1 MEVVKLEAK
10 LTEIQSKKL
19 YVVDVTYKD
28 LAGNLINKTYFAK
41 PDNIEYISQFFEK
54 ASDKILKET
63 LNIKDTKSVK
73 AEEETPTKKFSKS
86 KSSNQEKIKD
96 YVDNISDIQKEYLKS
111 VENTNK
117 EYSQKMENINKAYV
131 KKMDELNKAPTNQE
145 EAQKFIEKYV
155 TTIEQTYQKA
165 KENQKDEYDAKGFV
179 QGVKK
184 ELNIEILPEKLV
196 QKINNAVD
204 QYHLKNIYNRFNEAI
219 NKYNDE
225 QKTQVM
231 QAIENKAKEFNVSM
245 NFITQKAKGRDLS
258 L

>member
-1 MEVVKLEAK
+1 MEIVKLEAK

-28 LAGNLINKTYFAK
+28 LAGNLSNKTYFAN
-41 PDNIEYISQFFEK
+41 PENIEYISKFFEN
-54 ASDKILKET
+54 ASDKILKEA

-73 AEEETPTKKFSKS
+73 AEEQTYTKKFSQR
-86 KSSNQEKIKD
+86 KSSNQEKLKD

-117 EYSQKMENINKAYV
+117 EYSQK
-131 KKMDELNKAPTNQE
+131 E
-145 EAQKFIEKYV
+145 EAQNPIGKYV
-155 TTIEQTYQKA
+155 TTIEQTYQVA
-165 KENQKDEYDAKGFV
+165 KEYQKNEYDAKGFV
-179 QGVKK
+179 QGAKK
-184 ELNIEILPEKLV
+184 ELNIEILPEKLM

-204 QYHLKNIYNRFNEAI
+204 KYHLKNIYNRFGEAI

-225 QKTQVM
+225 QKAQVM
-231 QAIENKAKEFNVSM
+231 QAIENKAKEFKVSM
-245 NFITQKAKGRDLS
+245 NFITQRAKGRELS

>member
-1 MEVVKLEAK
+1 MEIVKLEAK

-28 LAGNLINKTYFAK
+28 LAGNLSNKTYFAN
-41 PDNIEYISQFFEK
+41 PENIKYIRDFFEK
-54 ASDKILKET
+54 ASDKILKEA

-73 AEEETPTKKFSKS
+73 AEETPTKKFSQS
-86 KSSNQEKIKD
+86 KSSNQEKLKD

-117 EYSQKMENINKAYV
+117 EYFQKMENINKNYV

-145 EAQKFIEKYV
+145 EAQNPIGKYV
-155 TTIEQTYQKA
+155 TTIEQTYQVA
-165 KENQKDEYDAKGFV
+165 KEHQKNEYDAKGFV
-179 QGVKK
+179 QGAKN
-184 ELNIEILPEKLV
+184 ELNIEIIPEKLM

-204 QYHLKNIYNRFNEAI
+204 KYHLKNIYNRFGEAI

-225 QKTQVM
+225 QKAQVM

-245 NFITQKAKGRDLS
+245 NFITQKAKSRELS